1 MVVLIRM
8 LLQLALALMFVI
20 VSYLSYKKY
29 KNNPRIHYLFLP
41 LIFGLINISLIVG
54 ERRSL
59 QLYTLISVLV
69 IITLLFKRHSKKINV
84 VILIVG
90 GFVLLLMTLYK
101 RIIHI

>member
-1 MVVLIRM
+1 MYLLIIQTHDTGRGTEDTSSMVVLIRM

-69 IITLLFKRHSKKINV
+69 IITLLFK
-84 VILIVG
+84 
-90 GFVLLLMTLYK
+90 TT
-101 RIIHI
+101 